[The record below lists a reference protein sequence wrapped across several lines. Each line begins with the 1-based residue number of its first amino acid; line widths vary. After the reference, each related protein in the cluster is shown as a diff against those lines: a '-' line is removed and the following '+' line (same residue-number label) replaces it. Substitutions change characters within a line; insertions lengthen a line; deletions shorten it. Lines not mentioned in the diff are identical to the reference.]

1 MLKNQNKRAGIII
14 DDRRSFR
21 AAQKREILFQIRG
34 SATTSAVREPIFKIV
49 VLRSD
54 SRNRFHDGRAQWRTT
69 EIRVHENPGSI
80 DQWLETRCAQGQQG
94 GTQAREDS
102 SYEGIDPLFAQRGQ
116 FAPNR
121 FHHDSVRK
129 SRVAESLGK
138 SVDGRNA
145 AKCGAFH
152 ADTLILGFFDC
163 HNVFRSLRRSMHVE
177 FQKVQYF
184 FQISSRHA

>member
-14 DDRRSFR
+14 DDRRTFR

-34 SATTSAVREPIFKIV
+34 SATTSAVRESIFKIV

-54 SRNRFHDGRAQWRTT
+54 SRNSFHDGRAQWRTT
-69 EIRVHENPGSI
+69 EIRVHENAGAI
-80 DQWLETRCAQGQQG
+80 DQWLETRCAQGLQS
-94 GTQAREDS
+94 GTQAREDFFVWGNGS
-102 SYEGIDPLFAQRGQ
+102 VFAQRSQ

-121 FHHDSVRK
+121 LHHDRVRK

-138 SVDGRNA
+138 SVDGGNA

-152 ADTLILGFFDC
+152 ADTLILGFFDATM
-163 HNVFRSLRRSMHVE
+163 FPITAALDT
-177 FQKVQYF
+177 
-184 FQISSRHA
+184 